1 MTMAILV
8 QETALAWALAEAVK
22 PHLSAIERNHVFMA
36 IGAGETF
43 AAIRGLVRSIA
54 VKRIALRPDL
64 VQQCITWL
72 HAYVGHKDERY
83 LGRLSRAIWCHVRS
97 AFRQRFASTD
107 CQPRQNYGS
116 LLLLP
121 ALETYAY
128 GGSPHRSGA
137 DASLVVSLNGNAAMT
152 IESPPLESRPSDGT
166 C

>member
-72 HAYVGHKDERY
+72 HAYVG
-83 LGRLSRAIWCHVRS
+83 
-97 AFRQRFASTD
+97 
-107 CQPRQNYGS
+107 
-116 LLLLP
+116 
-121 ALETYAY
+121 
-128 GGSPHRSGA
+128 SPHRSGA